1 MSSGS
6 GHWPESLSDAAPQGR
21 VQRSPQTPQ
30 LTAGCSR
37 PAPRR
42 HPPDQEANMG
52 RPGRARRKSVRTL
65 PCGQARCGR
74 GVRSDTPCHRP
85 APGRGG
91 PGRQA
96 RLGNGWHVRGGPCRA
111 IGWCFTAGRR
121 TPSPRRQPPGW
132 PTQAFHRPT
141 EASDTCSLRAASAI
155 EVSPDSTGQHDPRL
169 DLRRLYRLGPDHLPI
184 RASII
189 SSQPACQKV

>member
-1 MSSGS
+1 MTDRADEDHIATGFAPSVPPTGRPRVCLAITISRQMSSGS
-6 GHWPESLSDAAPQGR
+6 GHWPESLSDPAPQGR

-74 GVRSDTPCHRP
+74 GVRSGTPCHRL
-85 APGRGG
+85 ALLAMGLVGKHGLATGG
-91 PGRQA
+91 
-96 RLGNGWHVRGGPCRA
+96 HVRGGLCRA

-132 PTQAFHRPT
+132 PTGCQAEPNR
-141 EASDTCSLRAASAI
+141 RAQR
-155 EVSPDSTGQHDPRL
+155 TGSS
-169 DLRRLYRLGPDHLPI
+169 G
-184 RASII
+184 RA
-189 SSQPACQKV
+189 P